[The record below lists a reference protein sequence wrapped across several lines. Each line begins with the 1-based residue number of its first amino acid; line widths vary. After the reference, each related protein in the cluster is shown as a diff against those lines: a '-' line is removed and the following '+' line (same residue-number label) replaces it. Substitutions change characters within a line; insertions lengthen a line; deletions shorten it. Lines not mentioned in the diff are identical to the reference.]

1 MHIRHIHIFNS
12 KRIEI
17 TVHKSSCEIELILR
31 KVNCNSTKLIP
42 LIKYRSKPANNL
54 YNVQDDRRKE
64 TSLPFIFLVVPSI
77 SFAYNPFVDKTLLPL
92 STSSRLVDESPRLRS
107 RGVMNENMYSLSWR
121 PGESSART
129 LRSSAFVNEPIHTH
143 TNIVFNDVRNV
154 EWHVLN
160 DVLPRER
167 ELLLSLRGRG
177 GGWMSCNDR
186 RGRSKFIILS
196 LSLSLL
202 RINRGAVFF
211 DERVRLTRDHIA

>member
-1 MHIRHIHIFNS
+1 MYIWHIHIFNS

-143 TNIVFNDVRNV
+143 TQTSCSMMYATSSGTCWTTFC
-154 EWHVLN
+154 HVN
-160 DVLPRER
+160 ANCFFRW
-167 ELLLSLRGRG
+167 G
-177 GGWMSCNDR
+177 GGEGVGR
-186 RGRSKFIILS
+186 RATTAGGGQSSSYS
-196 LSLSLL
+196 LSLSL
-202 RINRGAVFF
+202 FF
-211 DERVRLTRDHIA
+211 VSIAELFSSMKGLG